1 MLAAYDS
8 LVQAAHR
15 LKTSVTDPE
24 ADLPVADL
32 ESEKTV
38 RIGALFAFDAPTTCG
53 LHLRG
58 GGATSFA
65 PTSWVKS
72 G

>member
-24 ADLPVADL
+24 ADLPAADL

-38 RIGALFAFDAPTTCG
+38 RIGALFAFTRARRAAYTFAEEVQRP
-53 LHLRG
+53 LHRLPG
-58 GGATSFA
+58 
-65 PTSWVKS
+65 
-72 G
+72 